1 MSKAVTMNVG
11 NDGIAVLSLDV
22 QGKPMNVIT
31 LELQQDLRECI
42 EKVVS
47 DEAIIGAVVT
57 SAKNDF
63 MAGADLKSMAPLM
76 GGLGAAELAKILGG
90 PDSIKTVY
98 REMEICGKPFA
109 AAINGTALGG
119 GLELALACH
128 YRVAADRPDAV
139 LGLPEVQVGLLPGAG
154 GTQRLPRMI
163 GCQAALELMTQGRHI
178 KPAQAKAMGIV
189 DALASQE
196 ELIDTAKAWIKDKGD
211 PVQPWDKK
219 GFKIPGGLDANRI
232 GTIQTFLI
240 ANALV
245 AKNTNHN
252 YPAPI
257 SIVSCVY
264 EGCQVPIDTGLR
276 IETNYFAELLAGPV
290 AGNMIRTLFV
300 NKKSAD
306 KLRARPE
313 GFAKTKVTT
322 LGMLGAGMMGSGI
335 ALVSA
340 RSGMNVV
347 LIDST
352 EELAARGKQYTEK
365 FLEKR
370 VKKGKMTTEAA
381 AEVLDRITVT
391 TDFNDLAACDLI
403 IEAVFEDREIKAD
416 VTQKTEAVIPEETI
430 FASNTS
436 TLPIT
441 GLAESSSRPTSFI
454 GMHFFSPVERMP
466 LVEIILGKETSD
478 QALAVALDYVQ
489 QIRKTPIVVN
499 DSRGFFTSRVFSTA
513 CNEANTMLMEGVSPA
528 LIENAA
534 RQAGYPVGPLAVQD
548 ETSIELGYKIHLQTV
563 EDMGDA
569 YKPASGWKVSAK
581 LVELERLGK
590 KYGKGFYDYPEGAK
604 KRLWPGLADA
614 FPVRDEQPDVE
625 EVKTRLMTIQAL
637 DAYRCLEENVLMS
650 PDDGDIGSI
659 LGWGFPPWAGGVFS
673 YIDTVG
679 VAEFVDTCDDYCNRF
694 GERFTVPDSLRE
706 KAENGEKFYSQ

>member
-1 MSKAVTMNVG
+1 M
-11 NDGIAVLSLDV
+11 
-22 QGKPMNVIT
+22 
-31 LELQQDLRECI
+31 
-42 EKVVS
+42 
-47 DEAIIGAVVT
+47 
-57 SAKNDF
+57 
-63 MAGADLKSMAPLM
+63 
-76 GGLGAAELAKILGG
+76 
-90 PDSIKTVY
+90 
-98 REMEICGKPFA
+98 
-109 AAINGTALGG
+109 
-119 GLELALACH
+119 
-128 YRVAADRPDAV
+128 
-139 LGLPEVQVGLLPGAG
+139 
-154 GTQRLPRMI
+154 
-163 GCQAALELMTQGRHI
+163 
-178 KPAQAKAMGIV
+178 
-189 DALASQE
+189 
-196 ELIDTAKAWIKDKGD
+196 
-211 PVQPWDKK
+211 
-219 GFKIPGGLDANRI
+219 
-232 GTIQTFLI
+232 
-240 ANALV
+240 
-245 AKNTNHN
+245 
-252 YPAPI
+252 
-257 SIVSCVY
+257 
-264 EGCQVPIDTGLR
+264 VPIDTGLR
-276 IETNYFAELLAGPV
+276 IETNYFAELIADPV

-313 GFAKTKVTT
+313 GFEKTKVTT

-335 ALVSA
+335 TLVSA

-347 LIDST
+347 LLDST

-391 TDFNDLAACDLI
+391 TDFNDLAECDLI
-403 IEAVFEDREIKAD
+403 IEAVFENREIKAD
-416 VTQKTEAVIPEETI
+416 VTQKTEAVISEETV

-441 GLAESSSRPTSFI
+441 GLAESSSRPEGFI

-478 QALAVALDYVQ
+478 RALAAALDYVQ

-534 RQAGYPVGPLAVQD
+534 RHASYPVGPLAVQD

-581 LVELERLGK
+581 LVEQDRLGK

-604 KRLWPGLADA
+604 KRLWPGLADM
-614 FPVRDEQPDVE
+614 FPVSDEQPDVE
-625 EVKTRLMTIQAL
+625 EVKSRLMTIQAL

-679 VAEFVDTCDDYCNRF
+679 VPEFVATCDDYCNRF

-706 KAENGEKFYSQ
+706 KAEKGEKFYP